1 MRTHLIAFP
10 HGEFEEFQDA
20 INYRVAEIESI
31 DSGGQV
37 LDVKFQV
44 DIAHPGYLFALIL
57 WEPKDDEDQTRAG
70 LREER
75 YRGRYKT
82 W

>member
-1 MRTHLIAFP
+1 MRTHLIAIP

-20 INYRVAEIESI
+20 LNYRLSEIESI
-31 DSGGQV
+31 DSCGRIV
-37 LDVKFQV
+37 DVKFQV
-44 DIAHPGYLFALIL
+44 DIQNPGYLFALIL
-57 WEPKDDEDQTRAG
+57 WEPKNVEDKTCSG
-70 LREER
+70 LREES

>member
-1 MRTHLIAFP
+1 MRTHLIALP

-20 INYRVAEIESI
+20 LNYRIDEIESR

-37 LDVKFQV
+37 VDVKFQV

-57 WEPKDDEDQTRAG
+57 WEPKSEDTPQSR
-70 LREER
+70 LREGS